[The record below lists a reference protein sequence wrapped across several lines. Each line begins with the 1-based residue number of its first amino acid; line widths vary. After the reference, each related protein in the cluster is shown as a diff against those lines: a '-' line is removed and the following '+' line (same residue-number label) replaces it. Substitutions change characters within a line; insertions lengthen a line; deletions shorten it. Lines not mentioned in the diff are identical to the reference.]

1 MLAKHIFQHKNI
13 TQEFNSSMPKY
24 YLVFFLLPKKLRSTN
39 DDTQNSWEKIKAHE
53 EKVVTKH
60 IKIYFMKLYE
70 AIWESF

>member
-1 MLAKHIFQHKNI
+1 MPEYIF
-13 TQEFNSSMPKY
+13 
-24 YLVFFLLPKKLRSTN
+24 VFFFSSLKAKEYEWWYTEFTKKR
-39 DDTQNSWEKIKAHE
+39 KAHE